1 MSSMDSLTLHNNSE
15 VTEYIFPELGVVCV
29 CVCAAGA
36 ILMDC
41 LTIHWLFYIT
51 EVCTSVL
58 VSEILVFS

>member
-15 VTEYIFPELGVVCV
+15 VTVYIFPELGVVCVCV

-41 LTIHWLFYIT
+41 LTIH
-51 EVCTSVL
+51 
-58 VSEILVFS
+58 

>member
-41 LTIHWLFYIT
+41 LTIH
-51 EVCTSVL
+51 
-58 VSEILVFS
+58 